1 MNYQSGFSDAKNS
14 VLPKNVLQ
22 VIISAE
28 VIQLKSTKKVL
39 HVLLLDDPSEN
50 SKRRLFLYD
59 CKKHY
64 FARNKRISFQ

>member
-39 HVLLLDDPSEN
+39 YVLLLADPSEN
-50 SKRRLFLYD
+50 NKRR
-59 CKKHY
+59 
-64 FARNKRISFQ
+64 